1 MSDQQPQVQFPQF
14 KIHNR
19 TGSVQFTLKPAHFDG
34 ETFATRGGEVQ
45 VLKKGH
51 LMVEMA
57 NAVEHSDRPGNLAYD
72 WAGKVVMKL
81 SDTDIQHILAGL
93 EGQTCQIVHDPNKAR
108 SGDSDGS
115 LPKSRLQLRPGERFG
130 YFMSLSRG
138 DKKTQCPLSDGDAA
152 TLRLL
157 LQRAVVR
164 IYGW

>member
-1 MSDQQPQVQFPQF
+1 MSDQPQVQCPPF
-14 KIHNR
+14 KVHNR
-19 TGSVQFTLKPAHFDG
+19 TGVVQFTLKPAHFEG
-34 ETFATRGGEVQ
+34 ETFAARDGDVH

-57 NAVEHSDRPGNLAYD
+57 NAVDQPDRRGNLVYD

-93 EGQTCQIVHDPNKAR
+93 EGRTCQIVHDPNKAR
-108 SGDSDGS
+108 GGGSDGT
-115 LPKSRLQLRPGERFG
+115 LPKSRLQLQRGERFG

-138 DKKTQCPLSDGDAA
+138 DKKARCPLSDTDAA
-152 TLRLL
+152 ILRLL

>member
-1 MSDQQPQVQFPQF
+1 MSDQSQVQCPPF
-14 KIHNR
+14 KVHNR
-19 TGSVQFTLKPAHFDG
+19 TGVVQFTLKPAHFEG
-34 ETFATRGGEVQ
+34 ETFAARDGDVH

-57 NAVEHSDRPGNLAYD
+57 NAVDQPDRRGNLVYD

-93 EGQTCQIVHDPNKAR
+93 EGRTCQIVHDPNKAR
-108 SGDSDGS
+108 GGGSDGT
-115 LPKSRLQLRPGERFG
+115 LPKSCLKLQRGERFG
-130 YFMSLSRG
+130 YFMALSRG
-138 DKKTQCPLSDGDAA
+138 EKKARCPLSDTDAA

>member
-1 MSDQQPQVQFPQF
+1 MSDQPQVQCPPF

-19 TGSVQFTLKPAHFDG
+19 TGAVQFTLKPAYFEG
-34 ETFATRGGEVQ
+34 ETFAGRDGDVH

-57 NAVEHSDRPGNLAYD
+57 NAADQPERRGNIVYD
-72 WAGKVVMKL
+72 WTGKVVMKL

-93 EGQTCQIVHDPNKAR
+93 EGRTCQIIHDPNKAR
-108 SGDSDGS
+108 GGDSDGT
-115 LPKSRLQLRPGERFG
+115 LPKSCLQLGRGERFG

-138 DKKTQCPLSDGDAA
+138 DKKARCPLSDTDAA

-157 LQRAVVR
+157 LQRAVVG

>member
-1 MSDQQPQVQFPQF
+1 MSDQWPEVQYPQF

-19 TGSVQFTLKPAHFDG
+19 TGSVQFTLKPAYFDG
-34 ETFATRGGEVQ
+34 ETFAARGREVQ

-57 NAVEHSDRPGNLAYD
+57 NAVDQADRRGNLVFD

-81 SDTDIQHILAGL
+81 SETDIQRILAGL
-93 EGQTCQIVHDPNKAR
+93 EGESCHIVHDPNKAR
-108 SGDSDGS
+108 GGDSDGG
-115 LPKSRLQLRPGERFG
+115 LPKSQLQLRRGERFG
-130 YFMSLSRG
+130 YFMSLRRG
-138 DKKTQCPLSDGDAA
+138 EKKAQCPLSDTDAA
-152 TLRLL
+152 SLRML

>member
-1 MSDQQPQVQFPQF
+1 MSDQPQVQYPQF

-34 ETFATRGGEVQ
+34 EVFVARGAEVQ

-57 NAVEHSDRPGNLAYD
+57 NAADRADRHGSLVYD

-81 SDTDIQHILAGL
+81 SDTDIQRILAGL
-93 EGQTCQIVHDPNKAR
+93 EGQPCRIVHDPNKAR
-108 SGDSDGS
+108 GGDSDGS
-115 LPKSRLQLRPGERFG
+115 LPKSCLQLRIGERFG

-138 DKKTQCPLSDGDAA
+138 DKKAQCPLSDTDAA

-157 LQRAVVR
+157 LHRAVER

>member
-1 MSDQQPQVQFPQF
+1 MSDQPQVQFPQF

-34 ETFATRGGEVQ
+34 ETFAVRGGDVQ

-57 NAVEHSDRPGNLAYD
+57 NAADQADRRGNLVYD

-93 EGQTCQIVHDPNKAR
+93 EGRTCQIVHDPNKAR
-108 SGDSDGS
+108 GGDSDGR
-115 LPKSRLQLRPGERFG
+115 LPKSCLQLRRGERFG

-138 DKKTQCPLSDGDAA
+138 DKKAHCPISDTDAA

>member
-1 MSDQQPQVQFPQF
+1 MNDQPQVQFPPF

-34 ETFATRGGEVQ
+34 ETFAARGGDVQ

-57 NAVEHSDRPGNLAYD
+57 NSADKAERHASIVYD

-81 SDTDIQHILAGL
+81 SDGDIHQILAGL
-93 EGQTCQIVHDPNKAR
+93 EGRTCRIVHDPNKAR
-108 SGDSDGS
+108 GGGSDGT
-115 LPKSRLQLRPGERFG
+115 LPKSCLQLRRGEQFG

-138 DKKTQCPLSDGDAA
+138 DKKAQCPLSDTDAA

>member
-1 MSDQQPQVQFPQF
+1 MNDQPPMQCPPF

-19 TGSVQFTLKPAHFDG
+19 TGAVQFTLKPAHFEG
-34 ETFATRGGEVQ
+34 ETFATRGGDVQ

-57 NAVEHSDRPGNLAYD
+57 NAAEQADRRRNPVYD

-81 SDTDIQHILAGL
+81 SDTDIQQILTGL
-93 EGQTCQIVHDPNKAR
+93 EGRDCQLVHDPNKAR
-108 SGDSDGS
+108 GDDSDGT
-115 LPKSRLQLRPGERFG
+115 LPKSCLQLRRGERFG

-138 DKKTQCPLSDGDAA
+138 DKKVQCPLSDTDAA
-152 TLRLL
+152 TLREL

>member
-1 MSDQQPQVQFPQF
+1 MPNQPPQVQYPPF
-14 KIHNR
+14 KIHSR

-34 ETFATRGGEVQ
+34 ETFAARSGEVQ

-57 NAVEHSDRPGNLAYD
+57 NAAERAAPGGPLVYD

-81 SDTDIQHILAGL
+81 SDTDIQHILSGL
-93 EGQTCQIVHDPNKAR
+93 AEGTCQIVHDPNKAR
-108 SGDSDGS
+108 GGAGS
-115 LPKSRLQLRPGERFG
+115 LPKSRLQLRRGERFG

-138 DKKTQCPLSDGDAA
+138 DQKAHCPISDTDAA
-152 TLRLL
+152 SLRVL
-157 LQRAVVR
+157 LQRALVR

>member
-1 MSDQQPQVQFPQF
+1 MSDQPQVQYPQF
-14 KIHNR
+14 KVHNR

-34 ETFATRGGEVQ
+34 ETFAARDGEVQ

-57 NAVEHSDRPGNLAYD
+57 NAADQADRRGNLVYD

-81 SDTDIQHILAGL
+81 SDTDIELILAGL
-93 EGQTCQIVHDPNKAR
+93 EGQACRIVHDPNKAR
-108 SGDSDGS
+108 GGDSDGS
-115 LPKSRLQLRPGERFG
+115 LPKSCLQLRQGEQFG

-138 DKKTQCPLSDGDAA
+138 DKKAQCPLNGTDAA